1 MRESVNPFSSKSLYQ
16 HEFLLT
22 ICNIYIIKRENLM
35 RIDKNNDQQKKKAL
49 IVSNFL
55 NYPVILFGDHLNSLG
70 ILLPKRYHLNSHTII
85 GFLTTLNFTKNIHF

>member
-22 ICNIYIIKRENLM
+22 ICNICIIKRENLM

-49 IVSNFL
+49 IVQCIKFSQL
-55 NYPVILFGDHLNSLG
+55 ILFADHLNSLG
-70 ILLPKRYHLNSHTII
+70 ILLAKKYHLNSHKII
-85 GFLTTLNFTKNIHF
+85 GFSTTLNFTKNIPF